1 MTTLSSVIAK
11 YVYFE
16 EKNVIIVVA
25 GAAGSGKSTLGREL
39 ARSLCLPILDLDTL
53 TNPLLEGIGKSL
65 FSGRH
70 WNDVS
75 LRSIIRP
82 ARYAALLS
90 TIAEQVAVGSDAVAV
105 APFTAEL
112 QGGGEWELLSVAAGG
127 TLTVV
132 WLSASAKTLTARRAS
147 RAAARDGHI
156 VDPPAGGAPRV
167 PYLLVDAALATSQQV
182 AIVKRQLD
190 LAEAPSADLP
200 IFLRTFAGGLFD
212 LDGTLIDSTPSVNRS
227 WRQLAEEYELTIDL
241 LAEGHGQPA
250 ARVIASVFPPYL
262 ADEALARVIEIEAA
276 DMDGVV
282 VLPGAESFL
291 TAIPAS
297 LAAIVTSGTMLV
309 AGNRIAA
316 SGITKPS
323 TLITF
328 DDVTNGKPDPEPFLL
343 AASRLGLDP
352 TQCVAFEDA
361 PAGLAAARA
370 AGCTTVGIVGTHEA
384 HELDADLVVD
394 GLYQLA
400 VELMPEGGFRLKP
413 AGVA

>member
-1 MTTLSSVIAK
+1 MTTLSSGVAK
-11 YVYFE
+11 CVDLE

-53 TNPLLEGIGKSL
+53 TNPVLEGISKAL

-70 WNDVS
+70 WNDES
-75 LRSIIRP
+75 LRSIVRP

-90 TIAEQVAVGSDAVAV
+90 TIAEQVAVGSDVVAV

-132 WLSASAKTLTARRAS
+132 WLSATEQTLAARRAN
-147 RAAARDGHI
+147 RAAARDSHI
-156 VDPPAGGAPRV
+156 VDRPAGRAPRV
-167 PYLLVDAALATSQQV
+167 PHILVDAALATAQQV
-182 AIVKRQLD
+182 AIVKRHLD

-200 IFLRTFAGGLFD
+200 IFSRTFAGGLFD

-227 WRQLAEEYELTIDL
+227 WRQLAEEYELTVDL
-241 LAEGHGQPA
+241 LAEGHGRPA
-250 ARVIASVFPPYL
+250 ARVIATMFPPHL

-282 VLPGAESFL
+282 ALPGAESFL
-291 TAIPAS
+291 TAIPPS
-297 LAAIVTSGTMLV
+297 LAAIVTSGTMLI

-323 TLITF
+323 TLVTF
-328 DDVTNGKPDPEPFLL
+328 DDVTNGKPDPEPFIL
-343 AASRLGLDP
+343 AARRLGLDP
-352 TQCVAFEDA
+352 AQCVAFEDA

-370 AGCTTVGIVGTHEA
+370 AGCTTVGIVGTHAA
-384 HELDADLVVD
+384 HELDADLVIA
-394 GLYQLA
+394 GLHQLA
-400 VELMPEGGFRLKP
+400 IELMPEGGFRLKP
-413 AGVA
+413 AGAA